1 MDLIYKVLLA
11 IVIVVVIGVYLRP
24 LLIGFFPPFG
34 VIILIV
40 LFVAVIA
47 WLMGKF

>member
-1 MDLIYKVLLA
+1 MDLIYKIILA
-11 IVIVVVIGVYLRP
+11 IVIVVVIGTYLQP

-34 VIILIV
+34 LLILIV
-40 LFVAVIA
+40 MFVAVIA

>member
-1 MDLIYKVLLA
+1 MDLIYKIILA
-11 IVIVVVIGVYLRP
+11 IVIVIVIGNYLKP

-34 VIILIV
+34 IVILIV
-40 LFVAVIA
+40 MFVAVIA

>member
-11 IVIVVVIGVYLRP
+11 IVIVVITGTYIKP
-24 LLIGFFPPFG
+24 LLVGFFPPFG

-40 LFVAVIA
+40 IFVAVIA